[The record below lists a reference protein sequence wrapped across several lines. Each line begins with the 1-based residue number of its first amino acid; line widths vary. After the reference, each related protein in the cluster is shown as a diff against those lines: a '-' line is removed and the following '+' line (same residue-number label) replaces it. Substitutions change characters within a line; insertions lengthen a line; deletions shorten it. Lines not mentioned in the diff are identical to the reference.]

1 MLFPRGDGDGWTRC
15 EQGHKHWGVHGAAGL
30 LLWHDDRV
38 LMQHRALWS
47 HHGGTWGILGGA
59 RNSDETAEQAAGR
72 EAAEEAG
79 LDPADYTVTDCFVDD
94 HGGWSYTTVV
104 ASTDRELELTGLTEE
119 TIDVRWVPADDVAE
133 LPLHP
138 GFAASWEQV
147 RGLA

>member
-1 MLFPRGDGDGWTRC
+1 
-15 EQGHKHWGVHGAAGL
+15 
-30 LLWHDDRV
+30 
-38 LMQHRALWS
+38 
-47 HHGGTWGILGGA
+47 TWGILGGA